1 MGKERLDQTGNIYV
15 SEEGKHLKEKLGDS
29 ERKFNRLEGW
39 GREDKYGKVEIQVV
53 VKRRQDNKSCGEH
66 CMKRIQVD

>member
-29 ERKFNRLEGW
+29 ERKFNRLEG
-39 GREDKYGKVEIQVV
+39 
-53 VKRRQDNKSCGEH
+53 
-66 CMKRIQVD
+66 